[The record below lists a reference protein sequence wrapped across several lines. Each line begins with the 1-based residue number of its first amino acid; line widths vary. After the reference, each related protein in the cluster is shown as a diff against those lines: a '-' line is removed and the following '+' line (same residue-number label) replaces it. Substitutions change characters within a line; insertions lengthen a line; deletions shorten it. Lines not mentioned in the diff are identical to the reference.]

1 MIKLMH
7 NLATNVLP
15 KIPLNPALDTG
26 LLPLAVVV
34 VVFWL
39 LTAGVTELLK
49 TYFKA
54 EDARQ
59 AVEYWEELRD
69 HQQQR

>member
-7 NLATNVLP
+7 NLATDVLP

>member
-1 MIKLMH
+1 MINLMH

-34 VVFWL
+34 VVISL
-39 LTAGVTELLK
+39 LTAGAAELLK
-49 TYFKA
+49 TYDEA

-59 AVEYWEELRD
+59 GVEY
-69 HQQQR
+69 